1 MLVHRKW
8 LPREGF
14 NADLL
19 LEFICRTA
27 LNPGLTLPLYLLL
40 GYTSRGKNLVVDHE
54 TAFKRLK
61 ILFYLG
67 LARYLNGILSRGAL
81 NNWKGDAYDWTKE
94 VVVVTGG
101 SEGIGKHLVRLL
113 ASRNIKVAVLDI
125 QPLTYETPNS
135 NVRFFHC
142 DVTSFASIATSATE
156 IRNTLGF
163 PTVLVNNAGIVYA
176 EPILTAS
183 ESSIRKTFAVNTFA
197 HYALVKE
204 FLPHMI
210 SRNHGMVVTVASMAS
225 VITPPQIVPYCGS
238 KAAAVSFHEGLSME
252 LKHRYGAPKVR
263 TVLVNPSWADTKLSS
278 GFVNESNFLSKT
290 LSAETVAEGIFDA
303 ILSGKSSRLILPR
316 VLEAFTGVR
325 GFPAWLALGITDGT
339 KDGTKGMNKGK
350 MQEEKRGDHGDEGLV
365 RHEKE
370 GNIVKE
376 EF

>member
-1 MLVHRKW
+1 
-8 LPREGF
+8 
-14 NADLL
+14 
-19 LEFICRTA
+19 
-27 LNPGLTLPLYLLL
+27 
-40 GYTSRGKNLVVDHE
+40 
-54 TAFKRLK
+54 
-61 ILFYLG
+61 
-67 LARYLNGILSRGAL
+67 
-81 NNWKGDAYDWTKE
+81 
-94 VVVVTGG
+94 
-101 SEGIGKHLVRLL
+101 
-113 ASRNIKVAVLDI
+113 
-125 QPLTYETPNS
+125 
-135 NVRFFHC
+135 
-142 DVTSFASIATSATE
+142 
-156 IRNTLGF
+156 
-163 PTVLVNNAGIVYA
+163 
-176 EPILTAS
+176 
-183 ESSIRKTFAVNTFA
+183 
-197 HYALVKE
+197 
-204 FLPHMI
+204 
-210 SRNHGMVVTVASMAS
+210 MVVTVASMAS